1 MGTGGAA
8 GAPGLPGSV
17 RMSFTVDQTPP
28 TTPAVATPVPTLGEW
43 TLALLST
50 VLAGFAALRL
60 GRRRLN

>member
-1 MGTGGAA
+1 
-8 GAPGLPGSV
+8 
-17 RMSFTVDQTPP
+17 MSFTVDQTPP
-28 TTPAVATPVPTLGEW
+28 TKPAVATPVPTLGEW